1 MKRDYYISKYVRSF
15 FQTYLVHQRN
25 MSGDSIKSYRD
36 VMKLFLCFMS
46 TKLKKPTTNILVT
59 DLKKTIVIDFLAHLE
74 DKRGN
79 KIQTRNHRLSILRN
93 LFTYIALEEP
103 LLNEH
108 CRKITEIPFKR
119 GATLPEIKYLERE
132 EITAIFDATDKNT
145 LSGRRDYAILLFM
158 YNTGARVSETINVT
172 KSQISFNRPYKVE
185 ILGKGNKWRTCP
197 LWKDTAKILQKL
209 LSETNSSGNDS
220 NIFLNRS
227 GQPFSRFGILKIIAK
242 YKNNASLKMKNLETK
257 KVTPHVIRHTT
268 AMHLL
273 QSGVDINVIRSWLG
287 HVDLRTTHCYAE
299 IDLAMKRKALEACE
313 IKSKHSSSAHWHNNP
328 EILTWLES
336 L

>member
-1 MKRDYYISKYVRSF
+1 MKRDYYISKYVRPF
-15 FQTYLVHQRN
+15 FQNYLVHQRN
-25 MSGDSIKSYRD
+25 MSEDSIKSYRD
-36 VMKLFLCFMS
+36 VVKLFLCFMS
-46 TKLKKPTTNILVT
+46 TKLKKPTVSILVT
-59 DLKKTIVIDFLAHLE
+59 DSKKSVVIDFLVYLE
-74 DKRGN
+74 NNRGN
-79 KIQTRNHRLSILRN
+79 KIQTRNHRLSILRS
-93 LFTYIALEEP
+93 LFTYIAFEEP

-108 CRKITEIPFKR
+108 CRKIIEIPFKR
-119 GATLPEIKYLERE
+119 GATQPEIKYLEQD
-132 EITAIFDATDKNT
+132 EIAAIFDATDKNT

-158 YNTGARVSETINVT
+158 YNTGARVSEMINVS

-197 LWKDTAKILQKL
+197 LWKDTVKILQKL
-209 LSETNSSGNDS
+209 LSETNFTGGGSH
-220 NIFLNRS
+220 IFLNRT

-242 YKNNASLKMKNLETK
+242 YKDKASLKMKSLETK
-257 KVTPHVIRHTT
+257 NVTPHTIRHTT

-313 IKSKHSSSAHWHNNP
+313 IKSKHPSSAHWHNNP